1 MAACLLGPGV
11 ARALQMPGT
20 ATGRTVCFFSHSGL
34 GTRRGR
40 PPPRPARRLHCHEP
54 AHMQLEVS
62 NGLELALNSKD
73 AASGLGYLIGAGAV
87 LLYTPMIYRVSTR
100 KSGSCFSKVSLSGE
114 IVNIVE
120 H

>member
-1 MAACLLGPGV
+1 VAACLLGPGV

-20 ATGRTVCFFSHSGL
+20 APGWTVCSFSHSGL
-34 GTRRGR
+34 GTRRGL
-40 PPPRPARRLHCHEP
+40 PLRPARRSHCHAP
-54 AHMQLEVS
+54 AHMQLEAS

-73 AASGLGYLIGAGAV
+73 AAAGLGYLIGAGAV

-100 KSGSCFSKVSLSGE
+100 KSGSCFSKVPLSGE